1 MAASGRLPIDPDR
14 IRSRAAD
21 IRAGLE
27 VLREYAARADQ
38 AFLGNPEAIRSA
50 RYELIVVVEAAASI
64 CNHLCARV
72 ARRAPSSYGE
82 CFVILGEIGLLPED
96 LALRLAKMAGFR
108 NLLVHGYASVDN
120 VRMLHI
126 MRNNL
131 GDLEQYLTHIETF
144 LETLQEVRDEG
155 PTE

>member
-1 MAASGRLPIDPDR
+1 MDSGRSRVDLGR

-27 VLREYAARADQ
+27 VLREYAARGDD
-38 AFLGNPEAIRSA
+38 AFLGNAEAIRSA

-82 CFVILGEIGLLPED
+82 CFLILGEIGLVPKE

-108 NLLVHGYASVDN
+108 NLLVHGYARVDN
-120 VRMLHI
+120 ARILHI
-126 MRNNL
+126 MRNDVS
-131 GDLEQYLTHIETF
+131 DLEQYLTYIETF
-144 LETLQEVRDEG
+144 LATLPEVRDEG
-155 PTE
+155 PAE